1 MMRTIEIIV
10 ASDGQTRVE
19 TKGFAGGECLE
30 ASRFL
35 ETALGKITSESR
47 TAEFYEV
54 AAHQQTHLQEET

>member
-1 MMRTIEIIV
+1 MTKTIEIIV
-10 ASDGQTRVE
+10 ASDGQTRVG

-35 ETALGKITSESR
+35 ETALGKVTSENR

-54 AAHQQTHLQEET
+54 AANQQTHLQEET

>member
-1 MMRTIEIIV
+1 MMKIVEIIV

-35 ETALGKITSESR
+35 ETALGKVTSENR
-47 TAEFYEV
+47 TAEFYE

>member
-1 MMRTIEIIV
+1 MMKIVEIIV

-35 ETALGKITSESR
+35 ETALGKVTSENR
-47 TAEFYEV
+47 TGEFYE
-54 AAHQQTHLQEET
+54 AATRQQNHLQEET

>member
-1 MMRTIEIIV
+1 MSFVPSTMNR
-10 ASDGQTRVE
+10 TRVE

-35 ETALGKITSESR
+35 ETALGKVTEENR

-54 AAHQQTHLQEET
+54 AANQQTHLQEET